1 MIVILYKTQNQIEG
15 TRISHELIKSRL
27 CNSIDE
33 LPVLKSFSY
42 VDGKVEEHQEVLLLI
57 KTKALLYSRVEKKIK
72 ELTSD
77 ENPKMYSLPMTQID
91 ENYRSLLRKDVIEV

>member
-1 MIVILYKTQNQIEG
+1 MIVILFKTTDQQEG
-15 TRISHELIKSRL
+15 VRISHELIKSRL

-42 VDGKVEEHQEVLLLI
+42 VNEEVVEHQEVLLLI
-57 KTKALLYSRVEKKIK
+57 KTKALLYSRIESKIK

-77 ENPKMYSLPMTQID
+77 DHPKMYSLPMTQID
-91 ENYRSLLRKDVIEV
+91 ENYRDLLRDGVIDV